1 MAHSQLGKSI
11 EEVVREYAAAK
22 KAIEEDSRF
31 AHVDGKF
38 VPSGEGGEMDVMMD
52 RYWRAWEKLRSHGIK
67 VDSVVHAMDKQN
79 GVDNF
84 SSVELMK
91 TETTWPKGRWALE
104 VACIADAASSGYDIH
119 PTVLVARKKY
129 FRPFTIEENMRARL
143 LNWELGRILND
154 SCASITYGPKG
165 RFKITLV
172 SLALLRLPL
181 DFDNDFTLVNYDSLQ
196 ADDVIVKEFDRDN
209 GIYDRGLKRT
219 EALNQEVWQFVAR
232 DTLAPYV
239 ARQWQGQLESYTA
252 MVVYLCPNPQVGETR
267 PLCVSNLNYSN
278 LGAGSSLSSYGIFAR
293 IRPDSSQASR
303 K

>member
-1 MAHSQLGKSI
+1 
-11 EEVVREYAAAK
+11 
-22 KAIEEDSRF
+22 
-31 AHVDGKF
+31 
-38 VPSGEGGEMDVMMD
+38 MDVMMD

-67 VDSVVHAMDKQN
+67 VDSVVHAMDKQT

-154 SCASITYGPKG
+154 SCASITYGPEG
-165 RFKITLV
+165 RFKIALI
-172 SLALLRLPL
+172 SEALLRLPV

-209 GIYDRGLKRT
+209 GIYDRGLNRT
-219 EALNQEVWQFVAR
+219 EALNHEVWQFVAR

-267 PLCVSNLNYSN
+267 AFCVYNHNNSYLIASDYLNNFSV
-278 LGAGSSLSSYGIFAR
+278 FAR
-293 IRPDSSQASR
+293 VLPTSDSSQAVR